1 MNLTTADL
9 SVLLFLFLGFS
20 LTRCPGCRN
29 GCMSLALLFS
39 PVIRVYGLVHPFHF
53 AGFPFLA
60 FDCLITLFAANVE
73 CAIASGHTDHVQLL
87 SMSDDLIPSAMVL
100 FVRSAIPLCFDV

>member
-1 MNLTTADL
+1 
-9 SVLLFLFLGFS
+9 
-20 LTRCPGCRN
+20 
-29 GCMSLALLFS
+29 MSFALLFS
-39 PVIRVYGLVHPFHF
+39 PVMRVYGLVHPFHF